1 MMEKLQKRGEAI
13 AEQRLARAKS
23 EIKSV
28 LGEELPEN
36 VRVIETDEGITVEAP
51 RLGARLIEN
60 SSLRDVAFLMRAV
73 R

>member
-23 EIKSV
+23 EIKTA
-28 LGEELPEN
+28 LAEELPGD
-36 VRVIETDEGITVEAP
+36 VRVTETAGGIRVEAR
-51 RLGARLIEN
+51 RLKRRLIEN

>member
-13 AEQRLARAKS
+13 AERRLARART
-23 EIKSV
+23 EIKSA
-28 LGEELPEN
+28 LAEELPGD
-36 VRVIETDEGITVEAP
+36 VRVTETAGGIQVEAR
-51 RLGARLIEN
+51 RLKQRLIEN

>member
-13 AEQRLARAKS
+13 AEQRLARART
-23 EIKSV
+23 EIKSA
-28 LGEELPEN
+28 LAEELPDD
-36 VRVIETDEGITVEAP
+36 VRIAETAGGIRVEAR
-51 RLGARLIEN
+51 RLKRRLIEN

>member
-23 EIKSV
+23 EIKSA
-28 LGEELPEN
+28 LAEELSGN
-36 VRVIETDEGITVEAP
+36 VRVTETAGGIRVEAR
-51 RLGARLIEN
+51 RLKRQLIEN

>member
-13 AEQRLARAKS
+13 AEQRLAGARTV
-23 EIKSV
+23 IKSM
-28 LGEELPEN
+28 LAEELLDD
-36 VRVIETDEGITVEAP
+36 VRVTETDEGITVEAP

>member
-1 MMEKLQKRGEAI
+1 MMEKLQKRGETI
-13 AEQRLARAKS
+13 AEQRLAGARA

-28 LGEELPEN
+28 LAEELPDD
-36 VRVIETDEGITVEAP
+36 VRVTETDEGIRVEAL

>member
-13 AEQRLARAKS
+13 AEQRLTRART
-23 EIKSV
+23 EIKSA
-28 LGEELPEN
+28 LAEELPDD
-36 VRVIETDEGITVEAP
+36 VQVSETGEGIGVEAR
-51 RLGARLIEN
+51 RLKQRLIEN

>member
-13 AEQRLARAKS
+13 AEQRLAHARS
-23 EIKSV
+23 EIKSI
-28 LGEELPEN
+28 LAEELPGDVRIRETAGG
-36 VRVIETDEGITVEAP
+36 VRVEAR
-51 RLGARLIEN
+51 RLKQRLIGN

>member
-13 AEQRLARAKS
+13 AEQRLASARA

-28 LGEELPEN
+28 LAEELPDD
-36 VRVIETDEGITVEAP
+36 VRVTETDEGIRVEAP

-60 SSLRDVAFLMRAV
+60 SSLRDVAFLMRAA